1 MLILSSCMCPYL
13 FQQCVK
19 DCWKLNYFFI
29 HVQQFK
35 TEKVIRHISRSH
47 KVQRQFSISYL
58 CHLKRISNRSGKHT
72 RDRHKDLV
80 KLAKK
85 GDTSLYNKEITK
97 KVLLRTNMSRIKKD
111 LTKQYD
117 TIYLVQTRACVVDHI
132 DTLRMITGQ
141 TIEGQISLNLNIID
155 S

>member
-1 MLILSSCMCPYL
+1 MLILSSCMCSYL

-47 KVQRQFSISYL
+47 KVHRQFSISYL

-72 RDRHKDLV
+72 RDKHKGRV

-85 GDTSLYNKEITK
+85 GDTSLFNNQLERNYHK
-97 KVLLRTNMSRIKKD
+97 K
-111 LTKQYD
+111 Y
-117 TIYLVQTRACVVDHI
+117 Y
-132 DTLRMITGQ
+132 
-141 TIEGQISLNLNIID
+141 
-155 S
+155 

>member
-1 MLILSSCMCPYL
+1 MVTVLSQCSVCNTYLAKMNKQSRFNVNIIILYVFIFISTMCERL
-13 FQQCVK
+13 LEIK
-19 DCWKLNYFFI
+19 

-47 KVQRQFSISYL
+47 KVHRQFSISYL

-85 GDTSLYNKEITK
+85 GDASLFNNQLERNYQKSTIENQNVENKEG
-97 KVLLRTNMSRIKKD
+97 R
-111 LTKQYD
+111 
-117 TIYLVQTRACVVDHI
+117 
-132 DTLRMITGQ
+132 
-141 TIEGQISLNLNIID
+141 
-155 S
+155 

>member
-1 MLILSSCMCPYL
+1 MLILLSCMRSYL

-47 KVQRQFSISYL
+47 KVHRQFSISYL
-58 CHLKRISNRSGKHT
+58 CHFKRISNRSGLHT
-72 RDRHKDLV
+72 RDKHKDLV

-85 GDTSLYNKEITK
+85 GDTSLFNNQLERNYQKSIIENQNVENKEG
-97 KVLLRTNMSRIKKD
+97 R
-111 LTKQYD
+111 
-117 TIYLVQTRACVVDHI
+117 
-132 DTLRMITGQ
+132 
-141 TIEGQISLNLNIID
+141 
-155 S
+155 

>member
-85 GDTSLYNKEITK
+85 VDTSLFNNQLERNYQKSIIENQNVENKEG
-97 KVLLRTNMSRIKKD
+97 LD
-111 LTKQYD
+111 
-117 TIYLVQTRACVVDHI
+117 
-132 DTLRMITGQ
+132 Q
-141 TIEGQISLNLNIID
+141 TIRYDIPGSD
-155 S
+155 KSVCG